1 MLLLILLMMKV
12 LLRFLLKLDDEGSF
26 AFSLKAE
33 FTLPLQQKLKQNH
46 CTLQNCYS
54 DKSILRLLAFKWLY
68 NQLLVEAE
76 CSEVVLIW
84 WFAPVKSIRSF
95 FLNLSFWYR
104 YSNNYPSS
112 FNFTGKTVPFPFLF
126 HLFFFRF
133 FLRSVASSSF
143 LLSIVLVKL

>member
-1 MLLLILLMMKV
+1 MLQLILLMVKV

-54 DKSILRLLAFKWLY
+54 DKSMLRLLAFKWLY

-84 WFAPVKSIRSF
+84 WFAPVKWIRFFFKFTFLISLFKQLSFQFQLYWKNCPFSIPFSFVFLPFF
-95 FLNLSFWYR
+95 FLE
-104 YSNNYPSS
+104 
-112 FNFTGKTVPFPFLF
+112 T
-126 HLFFFRF
+126 
-133 FLRSVASSSF
+133 
-143 LLSIVLVKL
+143 

>member
-33 FTLPLQQKLKQNH
+33 FTLPLHQKLKQNH

-54 DKSILRLLAFKWLY
+54 DKSMLRLLAFKWLY

-84 WFAPVKSIRSF
+84 WFAPVKSIRF
-95 FLNLSFWYR
+95 FFKFTFLISLFKQLSFQFQLYWKNCHF
-104 YSNNYPSS
+104 SIPFS
-112 FNFTGKTVPFPFLF
+112 FVFLPFF
-126 HLFFFRF
+126 
-133 FLRSVASSSF
+133 S
-143 LLSIVLVKL
+143 